1 MVPLQRSATNIY
13 LVLYIPSCAQSFWR
27 GHDPASPRWSPR
39 CSPFEPLCRC
49 CFRCCCRA
57 PGGAA
62 PEALYPYLVASGRK
76 PQVVVVA
83 ALLAFAAR
91 QMEPASGLPLLVLF
105 AGPLLAS
112 SRGKR
117 VAVCALHLAAAA
129 LPHLVLAAAQYR
141 VDAALALLVVIAS
154 DRPPPPRG
162 LTTPK
167 PSTFDYCPFFKTSSL
182 LSSQNIFGSPLKLFV
197 KTYQAYVIIPVCT
210 YRRP

>member
-1 MVPLQRSATNIY
+1 MILLLLAGLHAALR
-13 LVLYIPSCAQSFWR
+13 L
-27 GHDPASPRWSPR
+27 
-39 CSPFEPLCRC
+39 SPFAAAASAAAVALLR
-49 CFRCCCRA
+49 
-57 PGGAA
+57 GAA
-62 PEALYPYLVASGRK
+62 PPEALYPYLVASGRK

-154 DRPPPPRG
+154 DLPAAAARIDDAE
-162 LTTPK
+162 TK
-167 PSTFDYCPFFKTSSL
+167 YF
-182 LSSQNIFGSPLKLFV
+182 
-197 KTYQAYVIIPVCT
+197 
-210 YRRP
+210 